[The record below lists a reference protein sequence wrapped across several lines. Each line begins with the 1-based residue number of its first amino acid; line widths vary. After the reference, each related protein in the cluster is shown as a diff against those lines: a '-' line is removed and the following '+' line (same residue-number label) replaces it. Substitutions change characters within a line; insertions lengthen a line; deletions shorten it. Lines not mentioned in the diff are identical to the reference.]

1 MTTQELADILRA
13 AGVQVRSN
21 LSSVEEK
28 DVERVLPPLPKTADR
43 GRAAEVEAESTSSE
57 SEGPAAKA
65 TASKATSPRPKPP
78 PRM

>member
-28 DVERVLPPLPKTADR
+28 DVERVLPPPQAAD
-43 GRAAEVEAESTSSE
+43 AEAESTSTKSGL
-57 SEGPAAKA
+57 SLIHI
-65 TASKATSPRPKPP
+65 
-78 PRM
+78 